1 MSYRVAI
8 CLLLFLLFAPPSFA
22 WWETGHRTV
31 ARLAAARLTRKARG
45 RVAALLG
52 VRNTAGSVAD
62 AMAAA
67 STWPDETKNQTQT
80 GEWHY
85 IDLALQDK
93 PSDIRERCPEN
104 NCITGRIVLFANQLA
119 TGDPGKIDQP
129 DALRYLI
136 HLVADIHQ
144 PLHAI
149 SDADLGGNCEQIEPF
164 MEAKNLH
171 ALWDGGIVNAI
182 NPSGRA
188 LAKSLTGYINLLSNS
203 QRDEWSKGN
212 AADWT
217 WESHLLA
224 KRVIYERLHIP
235 VEPVTFPKGCA
246 AAPLEIREF
255 RTVTDGLYIND
266 MKPIVRD
273 QLAKA
278 GLRLA
283 ALLNQTFQ

>member
-1 MSYRVAI
+1 MLAQQLQATNDRFRVGEITRTDVAQAEAALAGATADRERALGELQI
-8 CLLLFLLFAPPSFA
+8 ARSEFQRAVGFLPPSDLV
-22 WWETGHRTV
+22 EPQPLKLPVKTRED
-31 ARLAAARLTRKARG
+31 AAALAR
-45 RVAALLG
+45 
-52 VRNTAGSVAD
+52 S
-62 AMAAA
+62 
-67 STWPDETKNQTQT
+67 
-80 GEWHY
+80 
-85 IDLALQDK
+85 
-93 PSDIRERCPEN
+93 N
-104 NCITGRIVLFANQLA
+104 NPNVVGL
-119 TGDPGKIDQP
+119 
-129 DALRYLI
+129 
-136 HLVADIHQ
+136 
-144 PLHAI
+144 
-149 SDADLGGNCEQIEPF
+149 F

-188 LAKSLTGYINLLSNS
+188 LAKSLTGYIKLLSNS
-203 QRDEWSKGN
+203 QRNEWSKGN

-224 KRVIYERLHIP
+224 RRVIYERLHIP
-235 VEPVTFPKGCA
+235 IEPVTFPKGCA